1 MDNLGGILGI
11 AVAIALGAYYRN
23 NWPNATRS
31 FRFMQVVTVIIA
43 AGVAGAIGSFGGQ
56 WFRYY
61 TGTSTST
68 DIDKAMQLVREFP
81 LMGQVL
87 SENKAAEQKMRAGM
101 EAYLKSPEKDEHAM
115 GKLGAEIRKEYAIPM
130 LAKADDLSALTA
142 VARVGEFLAHL
153 QSTDVERCYKFDT
166 EGVGNVF
173 KLGTEAQALY
183 KQAMT
188 AQEDAY
194 RSGKKSIRTYEPT
207 TDERFGKLLQAAGFT
222 SKDFLALQKY
232 SSLSPAEGCALT
244 LKMYRAPMRL
254 SVPDGGEIARTILTS
269 TQ

>member
-1 MDNLGGILGI
+1 
-11 AVAIALGAYYRN
+11 
-23 NWPNATRS
+23 
-31 FRFMQVVTVIIA
+31 
-43 AGVAGAIGSFGGQ
+43 
-56 WFRYY
+56 
-61 TGTSTST
+61 
-68 DIDKAMQLVREFP
+68 
-81 LMGQVL
+81 
-87 SENKAAEQKMRAGM
+87 M
-101 EAYLKSPEKDEHAM
+101 EAYLKSPQKDEHAM

-232 SSLSPAEGCALT
+232 GSLSPAEGCALT